1 MNRYRI
7 LVADDEESIVDLVRQ
22 LLLRRGYEV
31 FTAGDGDT
39 ALQMIYDLK
48 PDLVVLDLMLPRM
61 DGWEVCRRVRE
72 DPEIGGTPVLMLTA
86 RRDERDL
93 VAGLELG
100 ADDYVKKPFSTAE
113 LSARIAAILRR
124 MGSEKAEKQLTN
136 GDLLIDL
143 ENESV
148 HLRGREV
155 LLSPT
160 EFRLLETL
168 ASRMGRMVARES
180 LLSCI
185 WNTLECDTRAIDV
198 YVSRLRKKLDDGA
211 SPALTVE
218 SRRGRGYRLT
228 WAE

>member
-124 MGSEKAEKQLTN
+124 MGSEKAEKQLIN

-168 ASRMGRMVARES
+168 ASRMGRMVTRES

>member
-86 RRDERDL
+86 RREERDL

-168 ASRMGRMVARES
+168 ASRMGRMVTRES